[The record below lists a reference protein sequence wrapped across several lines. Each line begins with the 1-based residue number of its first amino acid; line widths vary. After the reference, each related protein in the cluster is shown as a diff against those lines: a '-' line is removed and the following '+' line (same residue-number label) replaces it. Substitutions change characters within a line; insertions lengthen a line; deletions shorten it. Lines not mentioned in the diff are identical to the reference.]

1 MKHRYVHQVAGLFI
15 VLIVL
20 TMTVCTVEEP
30 FDAGYA
36 RQQMSGKW
44 QCRETSVSEGQPNG
58 YHITV
63 SANGADGLNIDNIA
77 GLQVTVEAD
86 LFDARN
92 LYIPS
97 QTRGGFTIKGTGIV
111 NKYKT
116 MTLTFSY
123 EYGNKKVEVVADCTK
138 I

>member
-1 MKHRYVHQVAGLFI
+1 MKYQYVRQAVCLFV
-15 VLIVL
+15 VLMVL
-20 TMTVCTVEEP
+20 AMTACTVEEP
-30 FDAGYA
+30 FDAEYA

-58 YHITV
+58 YRITV
-63 SANGADGLNIDNIA
+63 SANGADGLNIGNMA
-77 GLQVTVEAD
+77 GLQVTVAAD
-86 LFDARN
+86 LFDARS
-92 LYIPS
+92 LHIPA
-97 QTRGGFTIKGTGIV
+97 QVRDGFTIKGTGTV

-123 EYGNKKVEVVADCTK
+123 EYGNKKVEVIADCTK